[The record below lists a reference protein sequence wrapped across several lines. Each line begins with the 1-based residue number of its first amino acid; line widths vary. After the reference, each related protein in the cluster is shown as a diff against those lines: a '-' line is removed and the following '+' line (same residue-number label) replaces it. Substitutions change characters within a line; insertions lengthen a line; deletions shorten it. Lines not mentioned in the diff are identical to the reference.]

1 MVMDFLYYIMPK
13 LAWIIPLGM
22 LIFVAYVVIQNRVSD
37 KLDDYIKEN
46 GVDVEAI
53 MTMIK
58 PDAAQRVNNKIV
70 AVITVQYEFEGKSIR
85 SNRGLS
91 FYITDKDKFEVGNKI
106 RIRINPGNPT
116 QFYHPIT
123 GRTK

>member
-1 MVMDFLYYIMPK
+1 MVMDFLSYIMPK

-116 QFYHPIT
+116 QFYYPDY
-123 GRTK
+123 RTY

>member
-116 QFYHPIT
+116 QFYYPDY
-123 GRTK
+123 RTY

>member
-13 LAWIIPLGM
+13 IAWIIPLGM

-116 QFYHPIT
+116 QFYYPDY
-123 GRTK
+123 RTY